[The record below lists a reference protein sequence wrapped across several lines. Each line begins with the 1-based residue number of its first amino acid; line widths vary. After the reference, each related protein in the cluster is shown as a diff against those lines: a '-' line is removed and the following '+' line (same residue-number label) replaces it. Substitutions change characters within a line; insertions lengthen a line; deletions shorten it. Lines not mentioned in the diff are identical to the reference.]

1 MISEHSEHFSFA
13 SYTMRGL
20 IGDQEGDFSENIPAW
35 GQAGLGKVSSFAA
48 VGMQGSEM
56 AITRADTASCD
67 TAALSAAARRG

>member
-48 VGMQGSEM
+48 VGMQWQ
-56 AITRADTASCD
+56 
-67 TAALSAAARRG
+67 